1 MVCEYGHGPC
11 TAPDTKCPYWQG
23 TLCELYKEAEEQEAE
38 REQYLLSPV
47 LYQAYVDTVDKFEKY
62 IKEHPE
68 VVEEAAHKFAEQF
81 VDVKD
86 IALGDKVSFQIE
98 NPMKNVE
105 TKSLPTKMIFEDK
118 TPSYKTIRD
127 CHKCV
132 YEVGCHGNPVGCKSY
147 KRDAPDGGYYG

>member
-1 MVCEYGHGPC
+1 MTCEYGHGRC
-11 TAPDTKCPYWQG
+11 TAPETKCIHWQG
-23 TLCELYKEAEEQEAE
+23 TFCELDKEAEEQETE

-47 LYQAYVDTVDKFEKY
+47 LYQAYIDTVDKFEKY

-68 VVEEAAHKFAEQF
+68 IIEEGLRKYFEQF
-81 VDVKD
+81 VDVRD
-86 IALGDKVSFQIE
+86 IALGDKEPFGNL
-98 NPMKNVE
+98 NPAE
-105 TKSLPTKMIFEDK
+105 IPTELH
-118 TPSYKTIRD
+118 TYSYKSIRD